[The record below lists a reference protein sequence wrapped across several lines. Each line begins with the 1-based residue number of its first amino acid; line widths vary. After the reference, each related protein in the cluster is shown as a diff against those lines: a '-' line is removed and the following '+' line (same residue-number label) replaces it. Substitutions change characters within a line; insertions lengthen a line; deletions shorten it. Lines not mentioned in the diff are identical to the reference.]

1 MTFREAVEA
10 TPSVRNHYC
19 AGLQALSAGDATRIQ
34 CTSTRR
40 LTGSVNVD
48 EALRQ
53 QQPNAHRWDFGIG
66 YRRKNTEVAIW
77 VEVHPASSTSISAML
92 AKLDWLK
99 GWLATQAHELG
110 RLTKG
115 DYRWVSTDATIAIT
129 PNSRQAKQLA
139 AVGLRGPTRMLNF
152 A

>member
-1 MTFREAVEA
+1 MGWAERVQRASERCGCGSGQRESESSGIGQMTFREAVEA

-19 AGLQALSAGDATRIQ
+19 AGLQALPAGEAARIQ
-34 CTSTRR
+34 CAATRR
-40 LTGSVNVD
+40 LRGSVNLD
-48 EALRQ
+48 AALRQ

-92 AKLDWLK
+92 AKLGWLK
-99 GWLATQAHELG
+99 WWLASQAPELA

-115 DYRWVSTDATIAIT
+115 D
-129 PNSRQAKQLA
+129 
-139 AVGLRGPTRMLNF
+139 
-152 A
+152 